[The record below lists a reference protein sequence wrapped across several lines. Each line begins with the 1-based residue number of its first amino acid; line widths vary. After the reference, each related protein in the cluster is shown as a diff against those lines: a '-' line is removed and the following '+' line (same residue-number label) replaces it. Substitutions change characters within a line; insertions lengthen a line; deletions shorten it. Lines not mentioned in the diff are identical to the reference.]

1 MTNDQFKL
9 YIAKRLDAV
18 TRDIRSGKFSG
29 KELADLRAQQELLET
44 SAKIA
49 RSGGPALRRYRRD
62 YERRLTRKGTNPDT
76 LL

>member
-18 TRDIRSGKFSG
+18 IRDICSGKFSG
-29 KELADLRAQQELLET
+29 KEMADLKAQQKLLET

-62 YERRLTRKGTNPDT
+62 YERRLARQGITPEA
-76 LL
+76 